1 MKQELQWGGRFAAEP
16 DAALLAFGSS
26 LEDDLVL
33 AAFDAR
39 ASRAHATALRAAG
52 VIDEN
57 VAERLDSALASVA
70 GEIASGAFAAR
81 ARETAAEDVHG
92 AIDAR
97 VRELAGDA
105 GDWLHAGR
113 SRNDQVATALALYVR
128 DRAERGAALSRG
140 VAQKAVARAREALA
154 AETIVAATTHW
165 QPAQPVLLALWLGA
179 VAENFSR
186 AATRFARVADDAA
199 QACPLGAAACCGTG
213 LPLDRALTARLLG
226 FHEPTR
232 NALDTVGD
240 RDLGLDLLHATARAL
255 VSASRVSEELVIW
268 CTPAFGYAR
277 LDDAASTGSSIM
289 PQKRNP
295 DPFELVRGA
304 AAAANGTYAGA
315 LASTTGLALSYHR
328 DLQETKAL
336 ILRGSER
343 ALAALAAFAAAFDYV
358 RFEAARMNARAEDG
372 YTLATDLADA
382 LTLRGVDTRRAHA
395 LVGARVLAAEREAR
409 ALDASDL
416 EALRAAAGLG
426 AALDAPL
433 DAAGSVRAKRTVGS
447 THPQRVADALDA
459 LEAALS

>member
-70 GEIASGAFAAR
+70 GEIASGAFAVR

-199 QACPLGAAACCGTG
+199 QACPLGAAGI
-213 LPLDRALTARLLG
+213 
-226 FHEPTR
+226 TR
-232 NALDTVGD
+232 PG
-240 RDLGLDLLHATARAL
+240 
-255 VSASRVSEELVIW
+255 
-268 CTPAFGYAR
+268 
-277 LDDAASTGSSIM
+277 
-289 PQKRNP
+289 
-295 DPFELVRGA
+295 
-304 AAAANGTYAGA
+304 
-315 LASTTGLALSYHR
+315 
-328 DLQETKAL
+328 
-336 ILRGSER
+336 
-343 ALAALAAFAAAFDYV
+343 
-358 RFEAARMNARAEDG
+358 
-372 YTLATDLADA
+372 
-382 LTLRGVDTRRAHA
+382 RRI
-395 LVGARVLAAEREAR
+395 
-409 ALDASDL
+409 
-416 EALRAAAGLG
+416 AGL
-426 AALDAPL
+426 
-433 DAAGSVRAKRTVGS
+433 
-447 THPQRVADALDA
+447 
-459 LEAALS
+459 